1 MTAAKSLGRALALA
15 LILAMPAVASAQD
28 TMQVAASAEVRTLLT
43 QAESLIAAGDANAAH
58 ALLAP
63 RENELAGHAY
73 FDYLLGVAALD
84 SGRTG
89 EAILSLQR
97 SVSGAPQF
105 AGARMELAR
114 AYFDDGRPLDARPLF
129 AALLNENPPPGVRD
143 IIDRYIAAIDAGP
156 ATPPA
161 DTQLYAELFMGYDDN
176 ANGSTD
182 DQQFLGFTLNPENL
196 ETDSSFFEAAAGVD
210 WTNPT
215 SSTIAWHLGARAGYR
230 KNPDASFVDSGVLSG
245 LAGLS
250 WRSGSIFGRAALTAY
265 AATRDGE
272 SNESYTGLDLL
283 VGRHINER
291 WDVSLGIRSGALRY
305 DDAIEILDVNR
316 SLYTLGFAYR
326 FNPRAR
332 FRLEAIG
339 GSDDEQQS
347 GSPYGNSK
355 SGGRLSVNAPLGRM
369 SYLFASIGSL
379 KSDYDGLFFG
389 IPREDT
395 QTTGMLQIEFR
406 DVITNGLTIAPR
418 IRYIDNDSDVALYDY
433 DRTEIGLL
441 IRWLP

>member
-1 MTAAKSLGRALALA
+1 MSAAKSLGRTLALA
-15 LILAMPAVASAQD
+15 CILSAPIAAPAQD
-28 TMQVAASAEVRTLLT
+28 TMQLAASAEMRTLLGR
-43 QAESLIAAGDANAAH
+43 AESLIANGDPGAAH
-58 ALLAP
+58 QLLAP
-63 RENELAGHAY
+63 RENEWAGHAY

-89 EAILSLQR
+89 EAIVSLQR
-97 SVSGAPQF
+97 AVSAAPQF

-114 AYFDDGRPLDARPLF
+114 AYFDDGRREDARPLF
-129 AALLNENPPPGVRD
+129 AALLSENPPPGVRD

-156 ATPPA
+156 VSPPA
-161 DTQLYAELFMGYDDN
+161 QTQLYAELFMGYDDN

-182 DQQFLGFTLNPENL
+182 DQQFLGFTLDPENL

-210 WTNPT
+210 RTQPA
-215 SSTIAWHLGARAGYR
+215 SPALAWHLGARAGYR
-230 KNPDASFVDSGVLSG
+230 KNPDASFVDAGILSG

-250 WRSGSIFGRAALTAY
+250 WRSGSAFGRAALTAY

-272 SNESYTGLDLL
+272 SNESYTGLDFLI
-283 VGRHINER
+283 GRHLDER
-291 WDVSLGIRSGALRY
+291 WDLSLGLRSGALRY

-316 SLYTLGFAYR
+316 TLYTLGLAYR

-339 GSDDEQQS
+339 GSDNEQQP

-355 SGGRLSVNAPLGRM
+355 SGARLSVNAPLGRA
-369 SYLFASIGSL
+369 SYLFASFGRL
-379 KSDYDGLFFG
+379 TSDYDGQFFAAA
-389 IPREDT
+389 REDE

-406 DVITNGLTIAPR
+406 DVFTDGLMIAPR

-441 IRWLP
+441 IRWVP